1 MQPKMPPD
9 FVFLDLGQV
18 IVSFDRDRAIAQ
30 AIAVSGGDP
39 GSVADALLDL
49 SLHDAV
55 ERGALD
61 WAGFHAEFSRRTG
74 TVSDPAA
81 LAHAVSDM
89 FTLKIDMLP
98 LISRLTRAGCG
109 LGILSNTCGPHW
121 AHLTHVAN
129 YGVLTSGFDTIVLS
143 HEVGCRKPEPEI
155 FATAA
160 RMAGVSP
167 ERIFFTDDIEDHVVA
182 ARAAGWDAEV
192 FTSAAALAETLLRRG
207 VPCGL

>member
-1 MQPKMPPD
+1 MPPE

-18 IVSFDRDRAIAQ
+18 LVSFDRDRAIAQ
-30 AIAVSGGDP
+30 AIAASGGDP
-39 GSVADALLDL
+39 VAVATVLLDL
-49 SLHDAV
+49 DLHDAV

-61 WAGFHAEFSRRTG
+61 WMGFHAEFCRRTG
-74 TVSDPAA
+74 TAPEAVA

-89 FTLKIDMLP
+89 FSLKVDMLP
-98 LISRLTRAGCG
+98 LIARLTRLRCG

-121 AHLTHVAN
+121 EHLTQVAG

-160 RMAGVSP
+160 RMAGVAP
-167 ERIFFTDDIEDHVVA
+167 GRIFFTDDIEEHVVA
-182 ARAAGWDAEV
+182 ARSVGWDAEV
-192 FTSAAALAETLLRRG
+192 FTSAGALAEALTLRG
-207 VPCGL
+207 LPCDL

>member
-1 MQPKMPPD
+1 MQRKMPPD

-30 AIAVSGGDP
+30 AIATSGGD
-39 GSVADALLDL
+39 SAAVAEMLLDL
-49 SLHDAV
+49 DWHDAL
-55 ERGALD
+55 ERGAVD
-61 WAGFHAEFSRRTG
+61 WAGFHAEFCRRTG
-74 TVSDPAA
+74 TAPDSAA

-89 FTLKIDMLP
+89 FSLKTDMLP
-98 LISRLTRAGCG
+98 LITRLTRAGCG

-121 AHLTHVAN
+121 DHLTQVAG
-129 YGVLTSGFDTIVLS
+129 YGVLKNGFDTIVLS

-160 RMAGVSP
+160 RMAGAAP
-167 ERIFFTDDIEDHVVA
+167 ERIFFTDDIEEHVVA

-192 FTSAAALAETLLRRG
+192 FNSALGLAEALTRRG
-207 VPCGL
+207 LPCDL

>member
-1 MQPKMPPD
+1 MLPKMPPD

-55 ERGALD
+55 ERGVLD
-61 WAGFHAEFSRRTG
+61 WAAFHAEFSRRTG

-89 FTLKIDMLP
+89 FALKIDMLP
-98 LISRLTRAGCG
+98 LIARLTRAGCG

-121 AHLTHVAN
+121 DHLTQVAN

-155 FATAA
+155 FATAT

-167 ERIFFTDDIEDHVVA
+167 ERIFFTDDIEEHVVA

-192 FTSAAALAETLLRRG
+192 FISAAALAETLVGRG
-207 VPCGL
+207 LPCGL

>member
-1 MQPKMPPD
+1 MPSKMTPD

-30 AIAVSGGDP
+30 AVATSGGDP
-39 GSVADALLDL
+39 AAVTDVLLDL
-49 SLHDAV
+49 DLHDAV

-61 WAGFHAEFSRRTG
+61 WAGFHAEFCRRTA
-74 TVSDPAA
+74 TTPDPAA

-89 FTLKIDMLP
+89 FALKIDMLP

-109 LGILSNTCGPHW
+109 LGILSNTCSPHW
-121 AHLTHVAN
+121 DHLTQVAG
-129 YGVLTSGFDTIVLS
+129 YGVLKHGFDTVVLS

-155 FATAA
+155 FTTAA

-167 ERIFFTDDIEDHVVA
+167 ERVFFTDDIEEHVVA
-182 ARAAGWDAEV
+182 ARATGWDAEV
-192 FTSAAALAETLLRRG
+192 FTSAAALAEALVRRG
-207 VPCGL
+207 LPCGL

>member
-1 MQPKMPPD
+1 MPPD

-30 AIAVSGGDP
+30 AIATSGGDP
-39 GSVADALLDL
+39 AAVADVLLDL
-49 SLHDAV
+49 DLHDAV
-55 ERGALD
+55 ERGTLD
-61 WAGFHAEFSRRTG
+61 WAGFHAEFCRRTA
-74 TVSDPAA
+74 TAPDPGE

-89 FTLKIDMLP
+89 FALKIDMLP

-121 AHLTHVAN
+121 DHLTQVAG
-129 YGVLTSGFDTIVLS
+129 YGVLKNGFDTIVLS

-160 RMAGVSP
+160 RLAGVAP
-167 ERIFFTDDIEDHVVA
+167 ERIFFTDDIEEHVVA

-192 FTSAAALAETLLRRG
+192 FTSAAALADALSRRG
-207 VPCGL
+207 LPCGL

>member
-1 MQPKMPPD
+1 MPPD

-30 AIAVSGGDP
+30 AIATSGGDP
-39 GSVADALLDL
+39 AAVAEMLLDL
-49 SLHDAV
+49 DWHDAL
-55 ERGALD
+55 ERGAVD
-61 WAGFHAEFSRRTG
+61 WAGFHAEFCRRTG
-74 TVSDPAA
+74 TAPESAT

-89 FTLKIDMLP
+89 FSLKTDMIS
-98 LISRLTRAGCG
+98 LIARLIRSSCG

-121 AHLTHVAN
+121 DHLTQVAG
-129 YGVLTSGFDTIVLS
+129 YGVLKNGFDTIVLS

-160 RMAGVSP
+160 RMAGAAP
-167 ERIFFTDDIEDHVVA
+167 ERIFFTDDIEEHVVA

-192 FTSAAALAETLLRRG
+192 FNSALGLAEALTRRG
-207 VPCGL
+207 LPCGL

>member
-1 MQPKMPPD
+1 MPPD

-30 AIAVSGGDP
+30 AIATSGGDP
-39 GSVADALLDL
+39 AAVAEMLLDL
-49 SLHDAV
+49 DWHDAL
-55 ERGALD
+55 ERGAVD
-61 WAGFHAEFSRRTG
+61 WAGFHAEFCRRTG
-74 TVSDPAA
+74 TAPESAT

-89 FTLKIDMLP
+89 FSLKTDMIS
-98 LISRLTRAGCG
+98 LIARLIRSSCG

-121 AHLTHVAN
+121 DHLTQVAG
-129 YGVLTSGFDTIVLS
+129 YGVLKNGFDTIVLS

-160 RMAGVSP
+160 RMAGAAP
-167 ERIFFTDDIEDHVVA
+167 ERIFFTDDIEEHVVA

-192 FTSAAALAETLLRRG
+192 FTSAIGLAEALTRRG
-207 VPCGL
+207 LPCGL